1 MNEAAELLYT
11 KLFMRIAKKFSEVLS
26 FRQAT
31 RHSMPFTQEVI
42 EQQFYDY
49 GNSIAHTTKYDHLF
63 KDKRKFLEIVGG
75 VKNFASEMAK
85 NHLSSYQTSIDA
97 SSIVLAHSILDAA
110 AMDCFKVIEIIA
122 PLEDWEPLLKKRQI
136 SLEALKNNNY
146 EKIMM
151 EKISEYIEELDRK
164 SLLEKIDKLFQI
176 CKPPANFTFIENHN
190 YDRSRIDSL
199 DNLRHE
205 IIHGDGLAT
214 PIDQCDEDIIYM
226 RSTALFLLGLIFYKY
241 NLKVCPTLYYEDLK
255 QKNK

>member
-11 KLFMRIAKKFSEVLS
+11 KLFMRITNKFSEVIS

-31 RHSMPFTQEVI
+31 QQSMPFTQNVI

-49 GNSIAHTTKYDHLF
+49 GNSIARTTEHDHLF

-75 VKNFASEMAK
+75 VKNFASKLAK

-110 AMDCFKVIEIIA
+110 AMDCFKVIKIVA
-122 PLEDWEPLLKKRQI
+122 PLEDWDPLLKKRQI
-136 SLEALKNNNY
+136 SLEVLKNSNY
-146 EKIMM
+146 EEIMM
-151 EKISEYIEELDRK
+151 GKINEYIEELDGK

-176 CKPPANFTFIENHN
+176 CKPPANFTFIENHK
-190 YDRSRIDSL
+190 YDRSRIDSIN
-199 DNLRHE
+199 NLRNE
-205 IIHGDGLAT
+205 IIHGDGLTT

-226 RSTALFLLGLIFYKY
+226 RSTALFLLGLIFHRYDV
-241 NLKVCPTLYYEDLK
+241 KVCPTLYFEDLK
-255 QKNK
+255 QQNK